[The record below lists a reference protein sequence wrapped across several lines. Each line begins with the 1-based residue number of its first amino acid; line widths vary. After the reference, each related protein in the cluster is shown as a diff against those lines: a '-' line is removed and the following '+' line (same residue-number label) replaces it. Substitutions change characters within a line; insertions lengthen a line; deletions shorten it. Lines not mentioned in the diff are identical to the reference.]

1 MKKSYFLMA
10 AAATMFAACS
20 QNDVLNEV
28 QVQEEAQAIGFST
41 YSSKATRAE
50 NNNTAV
56 NTTNLETHHKTF
68 KVWGYKNTYAEYV
81 FGGVRVSAD
90 DAGNWTYSPKKY
102 WDKAATSYQFYAAAP
117 DNGLWQLSSNTT
129 AQDDDYFYISSFEL
143 QGTSLA
149 HTSHQSSFES
159 VADCD
164 LMIASP
170 CSMDRTMYG
179 NDVQLAFNHILSRLN
194 VKVKKGTNLANNNE
208 ELNIT
213 SFKVYKLK
221 NAGSFNEG
229 ASLMGESIPAG
240 TTKRWTTVASEYE
253 VAGNALNGVTAAQ
266 VDNQYIFQALVI
278 PQEAANQNIDRNG
291 SSDETAP
298 YFTIEYTI
306 GSGVNAEPYSATFN
320 LAAAFAQSP
329 LRLCEGYENT
339 LTLTIDAETIVFD
352 ASVYE
357 WTDKFVN
364 NFEVK

>member
-28 QVQEEAQAIGFST
+28 QVQEEAKAIGFST
-41 YSSKATRAE
+41 YAGKVTRAE

-56 NTTNLETHHKTF
+56 NTSDLEAHHTTF
-68 KVWGYKNTYAEYV
+68 KVWGYKNTHTDYI
-81 FGGVRVSAD
+81 FGGVRVTANGSA
-90 DAGNWTYSPKKY
+90 WTYSPKKY

-117 DNGLWQLSSNTT
+117 DNGLWNLSENGS
-129 AQDDDYFYISSFEL
+129 AQDDDSFYFSGFSL

-149 HTSHQSSFES
+149 HTSHQVSFES

-170 CSMDRTMYG
+170 CSMVRTMYG

-194 VKVKKGTNLANNNE
+194 VRVKKGTNLAANNE

-221 NAGSFNEG
+221 KTGNFNETL
-229 ASLMGESIPAG
+229 ATG
-240 TTKRWTTVASEYE
+240 TELEEGTIKRWTNVVAEYE
-253 VAGNALNGVTAAQ
+253 IAGNALNGVTAAN
-266 VDNQYIFQALVI
+266 VENQYIFQALVI
-278 PQEAANQNIDRNG
+278 PQEAVNQVIDRDG
-291 SSDETAP
+291 TSDETAP

-329 LRLCEGYENT
+329 LYLCEGYENT

>member
-1 MKKSYFLMA
+1 MA

-20 QNDVLNEV
+20 QSDVLSEA

-41 YSSKATRAE
+41 YSGKVTRAE

-56 NTTNLETHHKTF
+56 NTSNLEAHHETF
-68 KVWGYKNTYAEYV
+68 TVWGYKNTHADYV

-90 DAGNWTYSPKKY
+90 GSNWTYSPKKY

-117 DNGLWQLSSNTT
+117 DNGLWNLSANGS
-129 AQDDDYFYISSFEL
+129 AQDDDSFYFSGFSL

-149 HTSHQSSFES
+149 HTTHQVSFES

-170 CSMDRTMYG
+170 CTMDRAMYG

-194 VKVKKGTNLANNNE
+194 VTVNRGANLTTNNE

-221 NAGSFNEG
+221 KTGNFNETSATG
-229 ASLMGESIPAG
+229 TELEGG
-240 TTKRWTTVASEYE
+240 TTKRWSNVVTEYE
-253 VAGNALNGVTAAQ
+253 IAGNALAKVKEDNAA
-266 VDNQYIFQALVI
+266 NQYIFQALVI
-278 PQEAANQNIDRNG
+278 PQEAANEAIDRDG
-291 SSDETAP
+291 SSVETAP

-320 LAAAFAQSP
+320 LAAAFASAG
-329 LRLCEGYENT
+329 LSLCEGYENT
-339 LTLTIDAETIVFD
+339 LNLTIDAETIVFD

-357 WTDKFVN
+357 WTDKNVN
-364 NFEVK
+364 NFDIK

>member
-1 MKKSYFLMA
+1 MA

-20 QNDVLNEV
+20 QSEVLNEV
-28 QVQEEAQAIGFST
+28 QVQDQAQAIGFST
-41 YSSKATRAE
+41 YSAKATRAE

-149 HTSHQSSFES
+149 HTSHQSSFET

-194 VKVKKGTNLANNNE
+194 VTVNKGSNINGETLD
-208 ELNIT
+208 IT

-240 TTKRWTTVASEYE
+240 TTKRWTAAASEYE
-253 VAGNALNGVTAAQ
+253 VAGNAMADVKND
-266 VDNQYIFQALVI
+266 VDNQYIFQSLII
-278 PQEAANQNIDRNG
+278 PQVAASQTIDRDG
-291 SSDETAP
+291 SSVETAP

-306 GSGVNAEPYSATFN
+306 GGEPFSATYN
-320 LAAAFAQSP
+320 LAAAFASTG
-329 LRLCEGYENT
+329 LSLCEGYENT
-339 LTLTIDAETIVFD
+339 LNLTIEAETIVFD
-352 ASVYE
+352 ATVYE
-357 WTDKFVN
+357 WTDKNVN
-364 NFEVK
+364 NFDID